1 LKTGRFARDQLVY
14 PPFTVRQGKNALQLG
29 IAAVHAR
36 LASGKLKVL
45 AGRCPNLLAE
55 PELYRFSDA
64 PDERDNETPLSAHN
78 HALDALRYLITR
90 LDAHKM
96 AQQARDPPSEPAA
109 CGEDGPGRTQ
119 RPRSAIEMMED
130 ERMWR

>member
-1 LKTGRFARDQLVY
+1 M
-14 PPFTVRQGKNALQLG
+14 
-29 IAAVHAR
+29 HAR

-55 PELYRFSDA
+55 AELYRFSDA

-109 CGEDGPGRTQ
+109 CSADGPGRPQ
-119 RPRSAIEMMED
+119 RPRSVAEMMED